1 MKFFT
6 KHFKVLLAISILI
19 MIAGCQRIEVR
30 GQFISAEAINEINA
44 KQLNKDQLI
53 GMIGNP
59 TYVPDYTENTW
70 YYIQRSMSKTAW
82 FDPKVVKQR
91 IVKIVF
97 SGKKSV
103 AKAELLK
110 NIHNEKITVLDS
122 YTKTRGTER
131 TGIQKFVKNIGRFN
145 KSADKKSKKNKQK
158 KK

>member
-6 KHFKVLLAISILI
+6 NPFKVLLTISILI

-30 GQFISAEAINEINA
+30 GQFISDEAIKEINA

-53 GMIGNP
+53 SLIGNP
-59 TYVPDYTENTW
+59 TYIPDYTENTW
-70 YYIQRSMSKTAW
+70 YYIQRSMSKKAW

-103 AKAELLK
+103 ATAELLK
-110 NIHNEKITVLDS
+110 NMHNEKITALDV

-145 KSADKKSKKNKQK
+145 KSVDKRSKKNKQK

>member
-6 KHFKVLLAISILI
+6 NPFKVLLTISILI

-30 GQFISAEAINEINA
+30 GQFISDEAIKEINA

-53 GMIGNP
+53 SMIGNP
-59 TYVPDYTENTW
+59 TYIPDYTENTW
-70 YYIQRSMSKTAW
+70 YYIQRSMSKKAW

-103 AKAELLK
+103 ATAELLK
-110 NIHNEKITVLDS
+110 NMHNEKITALDV

-145 KSADKKSKKNKQK
+145 KSADKRSKKNKQK